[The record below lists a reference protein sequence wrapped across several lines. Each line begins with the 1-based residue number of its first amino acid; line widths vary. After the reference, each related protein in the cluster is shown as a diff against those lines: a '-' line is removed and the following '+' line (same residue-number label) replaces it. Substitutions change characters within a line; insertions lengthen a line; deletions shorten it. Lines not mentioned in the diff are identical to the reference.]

1 MKTPT
6 ISVSSIA
13 LPYIEYQGT
22 PVVTFAM
29 IDAAHQRPAGTARK
43 RFSDNRKHLIEGE
56 DFYVPDSKRLSEI
69 RTTYPDIFPERT
81 TRLSLFTET
90 GYLMIVKS
98 FTDDLA
104 WQVQRQLVKSY
115 FRVKGAMQPTTA
127 PPVPEPIDHYQ
138 RDELYRTANLI
149 FCGFGGRSQS
159 ASGWLYNRLRTKYHL
174 KRIED
179 LSRDDYQE
187 AMDIL
192 IAQKPKVAQ
201 YQALQHQLRD
211 SFLRDVIGGGECWT
225 AWLTNQAGGVHK
237 VGQRPNWKAIA
248 QQMLKRNGILP
259 TKH

>member
-1 MKTPT
+1 MNIPT
-6 ISVSSIA
+6 IAVSGTT
-13 LPYIEYQGT
+13 LPYIEHDGI
-22 PVVTFAM
+22 PVVTFTM
-29 IDAAHQRPAGTARK
+29 IDTAHGRPSGTARK
-43 RFSDNRKHLIEGE
+43 RFNDNKRHLVEGE
-56 DFYVPDSKRLSEI
+56 DFYPIDSNRLSEI
-69 RTTYPDIFPERT
+69 RTIYPGLFPEAMKRVT
-81 TRLSLFTET
+81 FFTET

-225 AWLTNQAGGVHK
+225 AWLTKQTGGVHK

-248 QQMLKRNGILP
+248 QQMLKRNGIQR
-259 TKH
+259 TQH